1 MRAVLLGAGMLNPRL
16 VPALYAA
23 GPAEL
28 SGRPGLFPTVRYTF
42 VFADSPLA
50 CKL

>member
-28 SGRPGLFPTVRYTF
+28 SGTPGLFRPFYIGESR
-42 VFADSPLA
+42 
-50 CKL
+50 K